1 VQACEKASRTPGP
14 RRHRSLSC
22 TAPTSALRGQYSLLQ
37 EKEGDIQPTQGTGNE
52 GLGRKEERKRKGK
65 ERRNDLS

>member
-1 VQACEKASRTPGP
+1 
-14 RRHRSLSC
+14 
-22 TAPTSALRGQYSLLQ
+22 LRGQYSLLQ